1 MSNDDQRAIRRPPAQ
16 IGRQLTPPPQVAAG
30 PRPPAPTDQSGAL
43 DFGDRERPLWTR
55 GPARRPMPR
64 VADPLLQWASGLQTK
79 ERQIY
84 AGWLIEAGRLDAL
97 DAAMAQAGFSQ
108 ITIKH
113 GSGNMVTHW
122 AVETA
127 NLFVVAEGV
136 QSIGEMKHTED
147 RYGIAFGWRTLE
159 GGRQQSVIRFRAFLR
174 ELLDFGYTD
183 PLLVTAKST
192 LTGDII
198 GALTRQYEVLD
209 AVDAFRAQDKKPP
222 LNPPFYACCIPLG
235 PGQEVV
241 RGSGGQTKEITPPIA
256 AIPTPVTKDYVRVRW
271 IKRDW
276 ATLIEGMLD
285 DTIRWSVAASQ
296 MIAGGAELNGEEI
309 E

>member
-1 MSNDDQRAIRRPPAQ
+1 MEDV
-16 IGRQLTPPPQVAAG
+16 T
-30 PRPPAPTDQSGAL
+30 
-43 DFGDRERPLWTR
+43 FTR

-64 VADPLLQWASGLQTK
+64 VADPLLQWATGLQTK
-79 ERQIY
+79 ERRIY
-84 AGWLIEAGRLDAL
+84 AGWLAEAGKLDTL

-108 ITIKH
+108 VTIKH

-159 GGRQQSVIRFRAFLR
+159 GGRQQSVLRFRGFLH
-174 ELLDFGYTD
+174 ELLEVGFYE

-192 LTGDII
+192 LTGDVI

-209 AVDAFRAQDKKPP
+209 AVDVFRAQDKKPA
-222 LNPPFYACCIPLG
+222 LNPPFYACSIPLG
-235 PGQEVV
+235 PGQEVA

-256 AIPTPVTKDYVRVRW
+256 AIPTPVTKDYVRSRW

-276 ATLIEGMLD
+276 AALIEGMLD
-285 DTIRWSVAASQ
+285 DTIRWSVATSQ
-296 MIAGGAELNGEEI
+296 LIGVGEEQASGAPI
-309 E
+309 EEEPAPPPPARVAPSPAPRGNGNGRRQVEESLL